1 MAISVADNF
10 SYQGTKPLDSR
21 VSFDT
26 VAAMAEASDATL
38 YDGCFAYVKAAQKYY
53 SYDSTNEVDP
63 TTGKWRE
70 FSGGSG
76 GGQVESILKVGNSST
91 QNLSS
96 QSGNYLSATYAT
108 PFPDTNYLLAP
119 TGTRGEL
126 TLAISTKSASG
137 CSCYVFNTSTS
148 STMQYAAFRYE
159 ALWVNQSPELNPTV
173 NVTASTTDL
182 TPGTS
187 PLATGDLYVVYE

>member
-26 VAAMAEASDATL
+26 VAAMAAASDATL
-38 YDGCFAYVKAAQKYY
+38 YDGCFAYVKATQKYY
-53 SYDSTNEVDP
+53 SYDSTNESDP

-76 GGQVESILKVGNSST
+76 GGQVESILKVGNSAT
-91 QNLSS
+91 GNFNY
-96 QSGNYLSATYAT
+96 QSGGYLSATYAT
-108 PFPDTNYLLAP
+108 PFPDSNYILAP
-119 TGTRGEL
+119 TATRGEA
-126 TLAISTKSASG
+126 TLALSTKTVSG

-148 STMQYAAFRYE
+148 TYLQSLAFRYE

-187 PLATGDLYVVYE
+187 PLTTGDLYVVYE